1 MTEASAEPFRTS
13 VSRKILINN
22 ARPPLLYV
30 ASDRGSGPIVVLIHG
45 VASSSVTFQNVL
57 PLCEGSHRCITID
70 LLGFG
75 KSPIPPNA
83 EYTLAEHVEAVSR
96 TIDSLKLRARFTLV
110 GHSMGALIAAR
121 YAARNP
127 KRVDRVVLVSPPIY
141 LSPDELSGANDR
153 RALDIH
159 LRAYEYIRANEKFT
173 IRNAR
178 IVERLMSIPKAMDIN
193 ERTWEPFV
201 KSLQHAIESQT
212 TLSDIAAIRSP
223 IEMVLGSLDEF
234 QSEGVTKIVS
244 RMTGVTVHRV
254 RGSDHL
260 IGKRLARV
268 VATAIDS
275 APPTAA

>member
-1 MTEASAEPFRTS
+1 MALA
-13 VSRKILINN
+13 INK
-22 ARPPLLYV
+22 PHLPLLHV
-30 ASDRGSGPIVVLIHG
+30 ASDRGEGPTVVLLHG

-75 KSPIPPNA
+75 ESPIPPNA
-83 EYTLAEHVEAVSR
+83 EYTLEEHVAAVSA
-96 TIDSLKLRARFTLV
+96 TIDSLKLRAPFTLV

-127 KRVDRVVLVSPPIY
+127 KRVDKVVLVSPPIY
-141 LSPDELSGANDR
+141 LSPDELSDTRDR
-153 RALDIH
+153 RALDFR
-159 LRAYEYIRANEKFT
+159 LKAYQYIRANQKFT
-173 IRNAR
+173 LRNAQ
-178 IVERLMSIPKAMDIN
+178 IVERLLSIPKAMDIN

-212 TLSDIAAIRSP
+212 TLSDLAAIRSP
-223 IEMVLGSLDEF
+223 IEIVLGSLDEF

-244 RMTGVTVHRV
+244 RMSGVTVHRV

-268 VATAIDS
+268 VAAAIGS
-275 APPTAA
+275 ASSTAA